1 MVKFTA
7 MVEQASD
14 GTWTAAVVG
23 EQTVLGTGDTREAAL
38 DDLRSGVASLVD
50 HLRRKG
56 EPFPQSTIELVSIEV
71 AA

>member
-1 MVKFTA
+1 MAKFTA

-23 EQTVLGTGDTREAAL
+23 EHSVLGTGGTRDAAL
-38 DDLRSGVASLVD
+38 DDLRLGVAGLVA
-50 HLRRKG
+50 HLKRKG
-56 EPFPQSTIELVSIEV
+56 EPVPNSTVEIVSIEV